1 MSDGQLA
8 ELRIQLYGLAES
20 IVDAFVRESSESD
33 ETLKLSA
40 LPLADRE
47 AIEERAAVF
56 HEANAARMARARG
69 MFASNCMIMRVSRE
83 SRHVVDDD
91 ELNPALV
98 QPAEFERTRERFSTK
113 T

>member
-56 HEANAARMARARG
+56 QLDASMPRAVATRAA
-69 MFASNCMIMRVSRE
+69 FASHE
-83 SRHVVDDD
+83 T
-91 ELNPALV
+91 A
-98 QPAEFERTRERFSTK
+98 QGK
-113 T
+113 TPR